1 MAWSRGAASAVDGAS
16 GAGAGE
22 LAVGAEAGGGA

>member
-1 MAWSRGAASAVDGAS
+1 M

-22 LAVGAEAGGGA
+22 LAVGRVPLGVSHDLDSNIFQVLP